1 MKLGKKLKQFKEKE
15 KESKVDINEAFITA
29 CKEGDEEFASI
40 LIKMGANVNIKDD
53 KGNTPLIVASYN
65 GHKEIVSMLIKN
77 KANLNDKK
85 NEGDTA
91 IMEACKQKNIDIIAI
106 LIKNGAKLEIKY
118 YSELSLLE

>member
-1 MKLGKKLKQFKEKE
+1 
-15 KESKVDINEAFITA
+15 
-29 CKEGDEEFASI
+29 
-40 LIKMGANVNIKDD
+40 MGANVNIKDD

-77 KANLNDKK
+77 KANLNDKN